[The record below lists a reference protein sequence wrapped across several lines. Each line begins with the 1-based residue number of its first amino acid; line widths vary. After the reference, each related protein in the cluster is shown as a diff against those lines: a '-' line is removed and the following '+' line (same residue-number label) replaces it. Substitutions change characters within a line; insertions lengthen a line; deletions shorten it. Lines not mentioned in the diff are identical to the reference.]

1 MQKLWRSRR
10 ELSLLIYSESV
21 TNNSARNTGENMKW
35 YSQLPN
41 TISISQTH
49 SKRNL
54 RCKID
59 YKHKQV
65 KATVQVMIGRIWNGS
80 VSVTITC
87 SSVKLVNFE
96 FHCQD
101 FVYKLWQP
109 GNFAVFT
116 FLCTNFFQCHGNIC
130 FLPVSHNWT
139 FNAVPK
145 FIPSR
150 LDWSAL
156 MGALFILAQISPIE
170 I

>member
-1 MQKLWRSRR
+1 
-10 ELSLLIYSESV
+10 
-21 TNNSARNTGENMKW
+21 MKW

-41 TISISQTH
+41 TISVLQIH
-49 SKRNL
+49 PKRNL
-54 RCKID
+54 RLKID

-116 FLCTNFFQCHGNIC
+116 FLSTNFFVSWEYLV
-130 FLPVSHNWT
+130 FL
-139 FNAVPK
+139 
-145 FIPSR
+145 
-150 LDWSAL
+150 LSAT
-156 MGALFILAQISPIE
+156 IE
-170 I
+170 HLTLSQNSFHRI